1 MIHQRQRVYL
11 ICRPHRRRSLLDPP
25 PSQSRGEGKEK
36 IQFIMYKD
44 MVPASSVSTELIIL
58 INFQIIPKF
67 IFLVSNKYNNND
79 MNNYNNLGRLL
90 KEKHCQ
96 DT

>member
-1 MIHQRQRVYL
+1 
-11 ICRPHRRRSLLDPP
+11 
-25 PSQSRGEGKEK
+25 
-36 IQFIMYKD
+36 

>member
-1 MIHQRQRVYL
+1 MIHQRHRVYL
-11 ICRPHRRRSLLDPP
+11 ICRPHRRRSLLTPP
-25 PSQSRGEGKEK
+25 PSQSRGEGKGK

-90 KEKHCQ
+90 KEKQGQ